1 MKLQQ
6 KPTNVLT
13 KGLITEAGE
22 LTFPEGASVDELNCS
37 LERTGSRRRRLGIN
51 YEADYT
57 SHTVS
62 GFSAGSVTSTY
73 VWEHPGGVSAKTFV
87 VAQFGSRI
95 HFFDSTSGSSLSSG
109 LKTGS
114 NYIDLNTYKRPTG
127 AGPQDARI
135 QCANLFGHLV
145 VASPEINTILV
156 SYNSDTDTISA
167 EEIEFRYRDFSWRGD
182 RSSYED
188 GVATGSVTI
197 ERKYDT
203 QNSGWKGDKGAAA
216 LSTYIS
222 SESEYP
228 PLTHAWYAGKN
239 SSGLFSVAEWQK
251 VYSGSSLIA
260 NGSYILDL
268 YAGDRVTVSGIAGLT
283 NATESTRFSTVVSYA
298 SRIFYAGMTSTRN
311 TSNIYFSKICSY
323 MSDIGECF
331 QQNDPT
337 AEDFSDL
344 LDDDG
349 GVINI
354 PEASNIRRLHV
365 LGPYL
370 VVFAENGVWAIR
382 GVDDV
387 FKATGYAVNK
397 ISDVGL
403 FYDTSFVSAEG
414 RPYWWASSGIFTL
427 TVSEEGGSLKAI
439 NLSLPTIQSFWEN
452 ISPSAKA
459 QCKGVFDSLNGRVFW
474 MYPSEGFTTDY
485 KMNRILILDEP
496 LQAFYPWAISNTVTG
511 YPYVTD
517 ALYLRGSQSSSV
529 STEVVDSSGTPIVDS
544 SSDAVIITR
553 TGSAYS
559 STSLVFLTVDTS
571 DKVTFSIFSDDS
583 FKDWGSAD
591 YSSYMVT
598 SYDFMGDL
606 TTKKN
611 LLYTTVYLKRTEEG
625 LTGNDVDGY
634 EFGRPS
640 SCLLSSY
647 WNFRTQAN
655 SLSQQ
660 CYKNGYV
667 VASESGLVY
676 PDTVVSNRLKIRGK
690 GRQMTLKFESEEG
703 KDFHLL
709 GFDVISNSKGRV

>member
-1 MKLQQ
+1 LRLQQ
-6 KPTNVLT
+6 KPTNVLV

-51 YEADYT
+51 YEVDYT
-57 SHTVS
+57 KHTIT

-87 VAQFGSRI
+87 VVQFGSRVY
-95 HFFDSTSGSSLSSG
+95 FFDDTIGSSLSGG
-109 LKTGS
+109 LKAG
-114 NYIDLNTYKRPTG
+114 YIDLNTYKRPTG
-127 AGPQDARI
+127 AGPQDVRI
-135 QCANLFGHLV
+135 QCANLFGYLII
-145 VASPEINTILV
+145 ASSEINTIRV
-156 SYNSDTDTISA
+156 SYDSDTDTISA

-182 RSSYED
+182 KSSYED
-188 GVATGSVTI
+188 GVATASVTDV
-197 ERKYDT
+197 RKYDT
-203 QNSGWKGDKGAAA
+203 QNSGWRGDKGAAA
-216 LSTYIS
+216 LAAYIA
-222 SESEYP
+222 SEGEYP

-239 SSGLFSVAEWQK
+239 SSGIFSVAEWQK

-268 YAGDRVTVSGIAGLT
+268 YDGDRVAASGIAGLT
-283 NATESTRFSTVVSYA
+283 NATEATRFSTVASFA
-298 SRIFYAGMTSTRN
+298 SRIFYAGMSSTRN
-311 TSNIYFSKICSY
+311 TSNIYFSKICSC
-323 MSDIGECF
+323 MSNIGECF

-354 PEASNIRRLHV
+354 PEANNIRRLHV
-365 LGPYL
+365 LGPNL
-370 VVFAENGVWAIR
+370 IVFAENGIWSIR

-387 FKATGYAVNK
+387 FKATGYAINK

-403 FYDTSFVSAEG
+403 YYPDTFVSAEG
-414 RPYWWASSGIFTL
+414 RPYWWGSSGIYTL
-427 TVSEEGGSLKAI
+427 TSSEEQAALRAI
-439 NLSLPTIQSFWEN
+439 NLSLPTVQTFWDG
-452 ISPSAKA
+452 ISPAAKA
-459 QCKGVFDSLNGRVFW
+459 QCKGVFDNLNGRVFW
-474 MYPSEGFTTDY
+474 MYPSEGFSTDY

-496 LQAFYPWAISNTVTG
+496 LQAFYPWTISDTNTG
-511 YPYVTD
+511 LPYITD
-517 ALYLRGSQSSSV
+517 AVFLRGSASTSV
-529 STEVVDSSGTPIVDS
+529 ETNVIDSLGNLVETNSNDPVV
-544 SSDAVIITR
+544 ITR
-553 TGSAYS
+553 VGSAYV
-559 STSLVFLTVDTS
+559 STSLLFLTVDTS
-571 DKVTFSIFSDDS
+571 NKVTFSQFTDDS

-598 SYDFMGDL
+598 GYDFMGDL
-606 TTKKN
+606 TTKKS
-611 LLYTTVYLKRTEEG
+611 LLYTTVYLRRTEEG

-634 EFGRPS
+634 EFGRQS

-647 WNFRTQAN
+647 WDFKTQAN
-655 SLSQQ
+655 SISQQ
-660 CYKNGYV
+660 CYKHSYAV
-667 VASESGLVY
+667 VAEPGFEY

-709 GFDVISNSKGRV
+709 GYDVISNSKGRV